1 LRISLSRNAEMLSR
15 EENNKSITM
24 EKLIRFDWAIK
35 KLLRDKANF
44 SVLEGFLSA
53 LLNEDVTVV
62 NLLESE
68 SNEINQED
76 SFDKFNRVDLLVEN
90 SKKELLLIEVQVKSE
105 YDFFHRIAYGVAKLM
120 SEYLEKGQPYREIK
134 KIISVSITYFSLG
147 IGTDYLYYGST
158 NFVGLH
164 TGDILALTEKQQE
177 LFGIS
182 EVRKIFP
189 EHYLIR
195 VEDFPD
201 KVQSALDEW
210 IYMLKHS
217 EVRPDFRAKHIQEA
231 SAQLRIMNLDEPQ
244 RKAYDEY
251 MQNVS
256 YQQSMLWSS
265 KEEGREEGKEEGRLV
280 GKHEE
285 KLAIARNLLA
295 HGITLEVIAAS
306 TGLSGGEI
314 AALQKGEGHAVS

>member
-1 LRISLSRNAEMLSR
+1 
-15 EENNKSITM
+15 M

-44 SVLEGFLSA
+44 SVLEGFLTA
-53 LLNEDVTVV
+53 VLDEDVTVV

-68 SNEINQED
+68 SNQED
-76 SFDKFNRVDLLVEN
+76 SLDKFNRVDLLVEN
-90 SKKELLLIEVQVKSE
+90 SKGELLLIEVQVKSE

-120 SEYLEKGQPYREIK
+120 TEYLEKGQPYREIK

-158 NFVGLH
+158 NFVGVH
-164 TGDILALTEKQQE
+164 SKDILSLSNRQQE

-182 EVRKIFP
+182 DVRKIFP

-201 KVQSALDEW
+201 KVQSGLDEW

-231 SAQLRIMNLDEPQ
+231 SARLRMMNLDEPQ

-251 MQNVS
+251 MLNMS

-265 KEEGREEGKEEGRLV
+265 KEEGRTEGKY
-280 GKHEE
+280 EE
-285 KLAIARNLLA
+285 KIAIARNLLA
-295 HGITLEVIAAS
+295 HGVASAVIAAS
-306 TGLSGGEI
+306 TGLSEEEI
-314 AALQKGEGHAVS
+314 AKLRQRAVKRHPD

>member
-1 LRISLSRNAEMLSR
+1 
-15 EENNKSITM
+15 M

-44 SVLEGFLSA
+44 SVLEGFLTA
-53 LLNEDVTVV
+53 VLDEDVTVV

-68 SNEINQED
+68 SNQED
-76 SFDKFNRVDLLVEN
+76 SLDKFNRVDLLVEN
-90 SKKELLLIEVQVKSE
+90 SQGELLLIEVQVKSE

-120 SEYLEKGQPYREIK
+120 TEYLEKGQPYREIK

-158 NFVGLH
+158 NFVGVH
-164 TGDILALTEKQQE
+164 SKDILSLSGRQQE

-182 EVRKIFP
+182 DVRKIFP

-231 SAQLRIMNLDEPQ
+231 SARLRMMNLDEPQ

-251 MQNVS
+251 MLNMS

-265 KEEGREEGKEEGRLV
+265 KEEGRTEGKY
-280 GKHEE
+280 EE
-285 KLAIARNLLA
+285 KIAIARNLLA
-295 HGITLEVIAAS
+295 HGVALSVIAAS
-306 TGLSGGEI
+306 TGLSEEEI
-314 AALQKGEGHAVS
+314 AKLRQEK

>member
-1 LRISLSRNAEMLSR
+1 
-15 EENNKSITM
+15 M

-53 LLNEDVTVV
+53 VLNEDVTVV

-68 SNEINQED
+68 SNQED

-231 SAQLRIMNLDEPQ
+231 SARLRIMNLDEPQ

-265 KEEGREEGKEEGRLV
+265 REE

-285 KLAIARNLLA
+285 KIAIARNLLA
-295 HGITLEVIAAS
+295 HGIALEVIAAS
-306 TGLSGGEI
+306 TGLSSGEI
-314 AALQKGEGHAVS
+314 ATLQKGEDHAVP

>member
-1 LRISLSRNAEMLSR
+1 
-15 EENNKSITM
+15 M

-35 KLLRDKANF
+35 RLLRDKANF

-53 LLNEDVTVV
+53 VLNEDVTVV

-68 SNEINQED
+68 SNQED
-76 SFDKFNRVDLLVEN
+76 SLDKFNRVDLLVEN

-147 IGTDYLYYGST
+147 LGTDYLYYGST
-158 NFVGLH
+158 NFVGVH
-164 TGDILALTEKQQE
+164 TNDILALTEKQQE

-182 EVRKIFP
+182 DVRKIFP

-217 EVRPDFRAKHIQEA
+217 EVKPDFRANHIQEA
-231 SAQLRIMNLDEPQ
+231 SAKLRIMNLDEPQ

-265 KEEGREEGKEEGRLV
+265 REEGKEEGKQE

-285 KLAIARNLLA
+285 KIVIARNLLA
-295 HGITLEVIAAS
+295 HGIALEIIATS
-306 TGLSGGEI
+306 TGLSGKEL
-314 AALQKGEGHAVS
+314 ASLQEQYNNREVSK

>member
-1 LRISLSRNAEMLSR
+1 
-15 EENNKSITM
+15 M

-53 LLNEDVTVV
+53 VLNEDVTVV

-68 SNEINQED
+68 SNQED

-134 KIISVSITYFSLG
+134 KIISVSVTYFSLG

-158 NFVGLH
+158 NFVGMH

-217 EVRPDFRAKHIQEA
+217 EVQPDFRAKHIQEA
-231 SAQLRIMNLDEPQ
+231 SVKLRIMNLDEPQ

-265 KEEGREEGKEEGRLV
+265 HEEGR
-280 GKHEE
+280 HEE
-285 KLAIARNLLA
+285 KIAIARNLLA
-295 HGITLEVIAAS
+295 HGIAIEVITAS
-306 TGLSGGEI
+306 TGLSSGEI
-314 AALQKGEGHAVS
+314 AALQKGEGHAVP

>member
-1 LRISLSRNAEMLSR
+1 
-15 EENNKSITM
+15 M

-35 KLLRDKANF
+35 RLLRDKANF

-53 LLNEDVTVV
+53 VLNEDVTVV

-68 SNEINQED
+68 SNQED

-90 SKKELLLIEVQVKSE
+90 SRKELLLIEVQVKSE

-164 TGDILALTEKQQE
+164 TGDTLALTEKQQE

-189 EHYLIR
+189 KHYLIR

-231 SAQLRIMNLDEPQ
+231 SARLRIMNLDEPQ

-265 KEEGREEGKEEGRLV
+265 KEEGMEEGRLV
-280 GKHEE
+280 GKHEA
-285 KLAIARNLLA
+285 KIAIARNLLA
-295 HGITLEVIAAS
+295 HNIPLEVIAAS

-314 AALQKGEGHAVS
+314 AALQKRRRSCSSLT